1 MENAEIIRRINSFPR
16 WHYQFNLNG
25 NLTLTSGETRVNR
38 HFQRKRYFF
47 DPIVKY
53 FGGTLKGKR
62 VLDLGCNA
70 GFWSWCAVEAGADF
84 VLGIDGRQVHIDQA
98 NFVFEV
104 NEVNSSRYKFIHGN
118 IFEVDLQQFG
128 TFDIVFFLGLMY
140 HISKPMV
147 LLEKISKVNDDIL
160 VIDTRLSM
168 LPGSFME
175 IRHDDLDKSLD
186 AMDYELVMY
195 PTSQAVVEIARQF
208 GHAVVMLRP
217 NFGDYTGAQDYKL
230 GDRRAFICAKKTD
243 LSSLPIKPESQRRRA
258 LHISWAIARRLFRS
272 AREGLFH
279 R

>member
-1 MENAEIIRRINSFPR
+1 M
-16 WHYQFNLNG
+16 
-25 NLTLTSGETRVNR
+25 
-38 HFQRKRYFF
+38 
-47 DPIVKY
+47 
-53 FGGTLKGKR
+53 
-62 VLDLGCNA
+62 
-70 GFWSWCAVEAGADF
+70 
-84 VLGIDGRQVHIDQA
+84 LGIDGRQVHIDQA

-104 NEVNSSRYKFIHGN
+104 NEVNSNRYKFIHGN

-128 TFDIVFFLGLMY
+128 TFDIVFFIGLMY
-140 HISKPMV
+140 HISKPIV

-168 LPGSFME
+168 LPGSFMQ
-175 IRHDDLDKSLD
+175 IRHDDLDKTLD

-208 GHAVVMLRP
+208 DYAVVMLRP

-243 LSSLPIKPESQRRRA
+243 LSSLPVKPESQRRRA
-258 LHISWAIARRLFRS
+258 LHISWAIVRRLIRS
-272 AREGLFH
+272 ARAGLFH

>member
-70 GFWSWCAVEAGADF
+70 GFWSWSAVEAGADF

-147 LLEKISKVNDDIL
+147 LLEMISKVNDDIL